1 MTARKRS
8 SSKSEANKRG
18 ARGADTGNTSLA
30 LWCES
35 EDRSAKDT
43 VEVALAFQK
52 FILHHFD
59 FTEYLH

>member
-1 MTARKRS
+1 MTVKKRR

-18 ARGADTGNTSLA
+18 ARGANTGNTPLA
-30 LWCES
+30 LGCEG
-35 EDRSAKDT
+35 EGRSAKDT
-43 VEVALAFQK
+43 VQVAPAFQK